1 MSDSRKYAILGET
14 LKHTMSPPIHKR
26 LFELKNRKFE
36 YEILEVKPEDLKA
49 KSAYLDT
56 LSGYNIT
63 IPHKIGIIDCI
74 DELDD
79 SAKRY
84 HSVNCVDNKNG
95 KRVGYNTDCDGFL
108 RTVRAMNVDFT
119 GKILLIGCGGVGR
132 MMAIETALSG
142 GELTI
147 AALESDRALAEKVMA
162 EIAEMKP
169 DAKVNA
175 VYIDGALS
183 PDNFGGEMP
192 KFDLLINASPVGMY
206 PKTDR
211 MACTPE
217 VLDKVSYVFDAV
229 YNPKV
234 TLLAK
239 TAREK
244 GAKAMTG
251 MAMLVLQAAAAHEI
265 WNNAHFEDSDLKKLI
280 SDMEELV

>member
-1 MSDSRKYAILGET
+1 MKNYALIGYPLGHS
-14 LKHTMSPPIHKR
+14 LSPQIHTR
-26 LFELKNRKFE
+26 LLQ
-36 YEILEVKPEDLKA
+36 
-49 KSAYLDT
+49 
-56 LSGYNIT
+56 LSGVEGGYEKLEIPPEELTGSFEKLSRLSGFNIT
-63 IPHKIGIIDCI
+63 IPHKVAIMDYCDRL
-74 DELDD
+74 DEG
-79 SAKRY
+79 AKRY
-84 HSVNCVDNKNG
+84 RSVNCVKNG
-95 KRVGYNTDCDGFL
+95 EEKVGYNTDVLGFTKSIEML
-108 RTVRAMNVDFT
+108 GASLS
-119 GKILLIGCGGVGR
+119 GKVLLIGCGGVGR

-147 AALESDRALAEKVMA
+147 AALESDRPLAEKVMA

-217 VLDKVSYVFDAV
+217 VLDNVSYVFDAV

>member
-1 MSDSRKYAILGET
+1 MKNYALIGYPLGHS
-14 LKHTMSPPIHKR
+14 LSPQIHAR
-26 LFELKNRKFE
+26 LLQ
-36 YEILEVKPEDLKA
+36 
-49 KSAYLDT
+49 
-56 LSGYNIT
+56 LSGVEGGYEKLEIPPEELTESFEKLSALSGFNIT
-63 IPHKIGIIDCI
+63 IPHKVAIMDYCDRL
-74 DELDD
+74 DEG
-79 SAKRY
+79 AKRY
-84 HSVNCVDNKNG
+84 RSVNCVKNG
-95 KRVGYNTDCDGFL
+95 EEKVGYNTDVLGFTKSIEML
-108 RTVRAMNVDFT
+108 GASLS
-119 GKILLIGCGGVGR
+119 GKVLLIGCGGVGR

-147 AALESDRALAEKVMA
+147 AALESDRVLAEKVMA

-169 DAKVNA
+169 EAKVNA

-217 VLDKVSYVFDAV
+217 VLDNVSYVFDAV

-265 WNNAHFEDSDLKKLI
+265 WNNARFEDSDLKKLI

>member
-1 MSDSRKYAILGET
+1 MKNYALIGYPLGHS
-14 LKHTMSPPIHKR
+14 LSPQIHTR
-26 LFELKNRKFE
+26 LLQ
-36 YEILEVKPEDLKA
+36 
-49 KSAYLDT
+49 
-56 LSGYNIT
+56 LSGVEGGYEKLEIPPEELTGSFEKLSRLSGFNIT
-63 IPHKIGIIDCI
+63 IPHKVAIMDYCDRL
-74 DELDD
+74 DEG
-79 SAKRY
+79 AKRY
-84 HSVNCVDNKNG
+84 RSVNCVRNG
-95 KRVGYNTDCDGFL
+95 EEKVGYNTDVLGFTKSIEML
-108 RTVRAMNVDFT
+108 GASLS
-119 GKILLIGCGGVGR
+119 GKVLLIGCGGVGR

-162 EIAEMKP
+162 ESAEMTP

-175 VYIDGALS
+175 VYIDGGLS

-217 VLDKVSYVFDAV
+217 VLDKVSYVLDAV

-265 WNNAHFEDSDLKKLI
+265 WNNARFEVSDL
-280 SDMEELV
+280 

>member
-1 MSDSRKYAILGET
+1 MKNYALIGYPLGHS
-14 LKHTMSPPIHKR
+14 LSPQIHTR
-26 LFELKNRKFE
+26 LLQ
-36 YEILEVKPEDLKA
+36 
-49 KSAYLDT
+49 
-56 LSGYNIT
+56 LSGVEGGYEKLEIPPEELSGSFEKLAKLSGFNIT
-63 IPHKIGIIDCI
+63 IPHKVAIMDYCDRL
-74 DELDD
+74 DEG
-79 SAKRY
+79 AKRY
-84 HSVNCVDNKNG
+84 RSVNCVKNG
-95 KRVGYNTDCDGFL
+95 EEKVGYNTDVLGFTKSIEML
-108 RTVRAMNVDFT
+108 GASLS
-119 GKILLIGCGGVGR
+119 GKVLLIGCGGVGR

-147 AALESDRALAEKVMA
+147 AALKSDRELAERVMA
-162 EIAEMKP
+162 EIAAMKP
-169 DAKVNA
+169 EAKVTA
-175 VYIDGALS
+175 VYIDSALS
-183 PDNFGGEMP
+183 PDNFSGEMP
-192 KFDLLINASPVGMY
+192 RFDLLINASPVGMY

-217 VLDKVSYVFDAV
+217 ILEKVSYVFDAV

-265 WNNAHFEDSDLKKLI
+265 WNNAHFNDSDLKKLI